1 MEVILLQDVKSLG
14 KKGDLVKVN
23 EGYGRNYILPKKL
36 GIEATNKNMNDLK
49 LQKANQIKVA
59 KEELE
64 AAKAFAKDLEDKT
77 VTVKVKSGEGGR
89 IFGSISTK
97 EIAKAAKEQ
106 LGLDIDK
113 KKMSLDVSVKALGT
127 YNVAVKLHK
136 EVTGTLT
143 VKVIEG

>member
-36 GIEATNKNMNDLK
+36 GIEANSKNMNDLK
-49 LQKANQIKVA
+49 LQKANQVKVA

-64 AAKAFAKDLEDKT
+64 AAKAFAKELEDKV
-77 VTVKVKSGEGGR
+77 VTVAVKSGEGGR

-106 LGLDIDK
+106 LGFEIDK
-113 KKMSLDVSVKALGT
+113 KKMSLDVPVKALGS
-127 YNVAVKLHK
+127 YNVTVKLHK
-136 EVTGTLT
+136 EVTGKLS

>member
-36 GIEATNKNMNDLK
+36 GIEATSKNMNDLK
-49 LQKANQIKVA
+49 LQKANQVKVA

-77 VTVKVKSGEGGR
+77 VTVAVKSGEGGR

-97 EIAKAAKEQ
+97 EIAKAAKDQ
-106 LGLDIDK
+106 LGMEIDK
-113 KKMSLDVSVKALGT
+113 KKMNLDAPVKALGT
-127 YNVAVKLHK
+127 YSVSVKLHK
-136 EVTGTLT
+136 EVTGKLT

>member
-1 MEVILLQDVKSLG
+1 MIIIPE
-14 KKGDLVKVN
+14 
-23 EGYGRNYILPKKL
+23 YYILPKKL

>member
-36 GIEATNKNMNDLK
+36 GIEATSKNMNDLK
-49 LQKANQIKVA
+49 LQKANQVKVA

-77 VTVKVKSGEGGR
+77 VTVAVKSGEGGR

-97 EIAKAAKEQ
+97 EIAKAAKDQ
-106 LGLDIDK
+106 LGMEIDK
-113 KKMSLDVSVKALGT
+113 KKMNLDVPVKALGT
-127 YNVAVKLHK
+127 YSVSIKLHK
-136 EVTGTLT
+136 EVTGKLT